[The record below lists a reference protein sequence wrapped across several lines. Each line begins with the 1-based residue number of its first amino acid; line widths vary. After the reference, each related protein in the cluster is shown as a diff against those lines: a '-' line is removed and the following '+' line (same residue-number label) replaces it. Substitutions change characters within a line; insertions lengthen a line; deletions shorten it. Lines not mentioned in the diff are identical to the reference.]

1 MHQRSVFS
9 VLDQSQ
15 YVCLCGVLFFLP
27 FSIACMEIFAGVAL
41 FCFIIKKI
49 FRPDFSFLKN
59 RLFVILF
66 VFFLFNGLSVFNSDP
81 YIAKSLKA
89 LFAKWLSYISIF
101 VLTADSFGSTKRIKK
116 AVGVLLI
123 SAFIVGIDGLS
134 QGFLH
139 FELFGGKPMI
149 EMTPQMFA
157 MTAAFNHY
165 NSLGFYLTM
174 VLPLAISLFL
184 FDIMER
190 RHRVALLLLSGVLI
204 VCLFLTYSRGS
215 WLSFILSL
223 LLMAAL
229 TKKTR
234 ILGVILILFLGVLL
248 LKPTLCERFLLIFTP
263 TGDAHRFI
271 LWKAALRMFHE
282 NPYFGK
288 GVGTFMDRM
297 KDYTPTYWG
306 GQYAHNC
313 FLQIAAEAGIF
324 ALLSFV
330 AFVGLLLSKAFAAF
344 RRTND
349 FILLG
354 ILCAMTGY
362 LFHSFFDNSLYSL
375 QLTFLFWFFAGLM
388 YCLSIRKI
396 SDEKTVYNSCIGSGH
411 ELFPRARNEV
421 K

>member
-1 MHQRSVFS
+1 MHRRSVFS

-149 EMTPQMFA
+149 EMTPQVSA

-174 VLPLAISLFL
+174 VLPLVISLLL
-184 FDIMER
+184 FHEMEQSYR
-190 RHRVALLLLSGVLI
+190 IVLLLLSGILI
-204 VCLFLTYSRGS
+204 ACLFFTYSRGS
-215 WLSFILSL
+215 WLSFIVSL
-223 LLMAAL
+223 FLMATL
-229 TKKTR
+229 TKKGRT
-234 ILGVILILFLGVLL
+234 LGGVLIFFLGILVLR
-248 LKPTLCERFLLIFTP
+248 PALCERFLLTFAP

-271 LWKAALRMFHE
+271 LWKAALRMFYE

-288 GVGTFMDRM
+288 GVGTFMDRV
-297 KDYTPTYWG
+297 KDYTPTYRG

-330 AFVGLLLSKAFAAF
+330 VFIGLLIFRAFTMLRA
-344 RRTND
+344 TKD
-349 FILLG
+349 FVLLG
-354 ILCAMTGY
+354 ILCSMIGF
-362 LFHSFFDNSLYSL
+362 LFHSFFDNGLYSL

-388 YCLSIRKI
+388 HCLSVRKI
-396 SDEKTVYNSCIGSGH
+396 LYEK
-411 ELFPRARNEV
+411 
-421 K
+421 